1 MDTLP
6 KVARFLG
13 HSSLKTTRIYVVP
26 NEHDLE
32 LAVQR
37 LSQ

>member
-6 KVARFLG
+6 KVARLLG
-13 HSSLKTTRIYVVP
+13 HSSLNTTRIYIVP

-32 LAVQR
+32 LAVER